1 MKYKTLTNLN
11 HDGVKYP
18 PGAEVELSDHE
29 AKPLLECKAVEPL
42 NKPFAK
48 KVVVTTNLEG

>member
-48 KVVVTTNLEG
+48 KVVVNVHQEG